1 MKKIFVLLLILF
13 LLAIAVSV
21 SPILPYFQSLGAAPD
36 PEPTGNADTGGAASD
51 STGTDSAAAD
61 RTDTDSSTDTD
72 TGETAGTGESA
83 PEDDGE
89 KTPSR
94 KAILF
99 AVILSGVTIVVAL
112 VVLIRKSDPDR
123 N

>member
-36 PEPTGNADTGGAASD
+36 PEPAGTADTGGAASD
-51 STGTDSAAAD
+51 STDTDSAAAD

-72 TGETAGTGESA
+72 TGETA